1 MHSTLVAHHQLHLL
15 YRLQAVKN
23 ADKVAAQINRIGSAG
38 EQFAFAHAQLARGVV
53 LE

>member
-1 MHSTLVAHHQLHLL
+1 MHSALVAHHQLHLL

-23 ADKVAAQINRIGSAG
+23 TDKVAAQINRIGSTG
-38 EQFAFAHAQLARGVV
+38 EQFALTHAQLARGIV